1 MIGVVV
7 WSNAAR
13 EKAVVWCEDQASLAY
28 LQGRVNFVN
37 PDAWPEP
44 GDLVE
49 LESEMVGN
57 LRHARRVS
65 ILSEQGCPQLP
76 QLLRSAEPDP
86 RRDAH
91 LRLVT
96 TREQPERNI
105 RSAPRFEP
113 APIRASAGR

>member
-28 LQGRVNFVN
+28 LQGRTDFR
-37 PDAWPEP
+37 DAENWPEP

-49 LESEMVGN
+49 LDSEMIGN
-57 LRHARRVS
+57 LRHARNVT

-76 QLLRSAEPDP
+76 QLLRDSDPDN
-86 RRDAH
+86 RRERH
-91 LRLVT
+91 LRLVV
-96 TREQPERNI
+96 TRDHPE
-105 RSAPRFEP
+105 STAPAATRFNDT
-113 APIRASAGR
+113 PIRASAGR